1 MEFDIAM
8 PVYPKPIFIIGAG
21 GIVQDAHLPA
31 YQIAGFPVQGI
42 YDIDYAKAASL
53 AKKFRIPMVFKSIEE
68 MVGNTFENIIFDVA
82 VPGNAIADILMQ
94 LPDRSVV
101 MMQKPMGNDL
111 EEAKKILQITKDRKL
126 LAGVNF
132 QLRFA
137 PFINTARRMIEKGQI
152 GELCGIEINI
162 NVFTPWHLWHFLY
175 DLPRVEIL
183 YHSIHYIDLIRSFLG
198 NPNSVYAKTVKH
210 PLMSELASVK
220 SNIIM
225 DYGNLISANIL
236 TNHCHIYGSW
246 HQHSFIKFEGTKGA
260 IKIKLGLLM
269 DYPKGVPDEFEY
281 IILEKDKEPEWK
293 KNDIAGG
300 WFPHAFIGSMSQM
313 MLAMEGTIQQ
323 PGNSVEDAIHTMA
336 CVEAAYRSDAE
347 GGIKLL

>member
-8 PVYPKPIFIIGAG
+8 PLQPKPVYIIGAG
-21 GIVQDAHLPA
+21 GIVKDAHLPA
-31 YQIAGFPVQGI
+31 YQIAGFPVEGI
-42 YDIDYAKAASL
+42 FDIEYDKAASL
-53 AKKFRIPMVFKSIEE
+53 ALKYKIPMVFKSIGE
-68 MVGNTFENIIFDVA
+68 MVANAKEGLIFDVA
-82 VPGNAIADILMQ
+82 VPGNAIEGILMQ
-94 LPDRSVV
+94 LPERSAV

-111 EEAKKILQITKDRKL
+111 EEAKKILQLTKDRKL

-137 PFINTARRMIEKGQI
+137 PFINTARRMIEQGQL
-152 GELCGIEINI
+152 GELCGIEVNI
-162 NVFTPWHLWHFLY
+162 NVYTPWHLWHFLY

-198 NPNSVYAKTVKH
+198 NPYSVYAKTVKH
-210 PLMSELASVK
+210 PLMGELASVK

-236 TNHCHIYGSW
+236 TNHCHIYGSQ

-269 DYPKGVPDEFEY
+269 DYPTGVPDEFEY
-281 IILEKDKEPEWK
+281 VILERGKEPEWK
-293 KNDIAGG
+293 KIAIAGG

-313 MLAMEGTIQQ
+313 MMAMEGTILH
-323 PGNSVEDAIHTMA
+323 PANSVEDAIHTMA